1 MWGDRV
7 NLVIG
12 KQSNLSNVLQQKI
25 DNIILISARDILANI
40 EILAPY
46 KKLKIRLIFNH
57 FRPSTQLNNIENYTQ
72 YMQQAIVSTSM
83 ILDYLSPT
91 LIEKIIYTSSSSVYG
106 SNRLCQESDILKP
119 INLHASLKISNEK
132 IIESYSQKYNIDYT
146 ITRIFNMY
154 GGDDKFSIIS
164 KIIDAYENNKIL
176 TIVNNGSAIR
186 DFIHIDNVVEAY
198 SKLLFLKNIPI
209 MNIGKGEGNSV
220 QNILQFLEQNGIY
233 IKTNNIIRE
242 EIKLSTAD
250 NTFLKKY
257 IGIDKFIEIESYLEE
272 RLKL

>member
-233 IKTNNIIRE
+233 VKTNNIIRE

>member
-257 IGIDKFIEIESYLEE
+257 IGIDKLIEIESYLEE

>member
-132 IIESYSQKYNIDYT
+132 IQKRRNIW
-146 ITRIFNMY
+146 
-154 GGDDKFSIIS
+154 
-164 KIIDAYENNKIL
+164 
-176 TIVNNGSAIR
+176 
-186 DFIHIDNVVEAY
+186 
-198 SKLLFLKNIPI
+198 
-209 MNIGKGEGNSV
+209 
-220 QNILQFLEQNGIY
+220 LE
-233 IKTNNIIRE
+233 
-242 EIKLSTAD
+242 
-250 NTFLKKY
+250 
-257 IGIDKFIEIESYLEE
+257 
-272 RLKL
+272 